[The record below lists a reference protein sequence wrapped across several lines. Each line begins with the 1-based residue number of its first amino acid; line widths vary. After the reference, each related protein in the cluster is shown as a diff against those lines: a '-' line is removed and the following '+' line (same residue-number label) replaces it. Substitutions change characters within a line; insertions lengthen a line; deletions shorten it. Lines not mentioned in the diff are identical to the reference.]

1 MDEGGK
7 TTRLFLVRHGEVVV
21 QGQKKFL
28 GFTNLG
34 LSPEGKKQIRR
45 LAGHLKLFSL
55 DQAVSSDLQ
64 RTLDSARIL
73 CKDRGLDAV
82 PYTAFREMNMG
93 AWDGK
98 SWEEIKEKY
107 PQAKGL
113 YFSNLKK
120 FRFPEGENWGQFRS
134 RVLKGLESLLREN
147 QGRNILLVAHAG
159 VNRIILAQALGL
171 RFRNMF
177 FMEQDYACLNIIEYS
192 SRFAVVKLMNGIFY
206 KRQERVMEKK
216 SKYRSQNG
224 KTKSKTREVFLLN
237 SDS

>member
-1 MDEGGK
+1 MSEDKK
-7 TTRLFLVRHGEVVV
+7 TTRLFLVRHGEVVAR
-21 QGQKKFL
+21 GQKKFL
-28 GFTNLG
+28 GFTDLG
-34 LSPEGKKQIRR
+34 LSLEGKKQMRR
-45 LAGHLKLFSL
+45 LAGHLKPFHL

-73 CKDRGLDAV
+73 CQDRDLDPV
-82 PYTAFREMNMG
+82 PYAAFREMNMG

-98 SWEEIKEKY
+98 SWEEIKVKY

-113 YFSNLKK
+113 YFSNLRT

-147 QGRNILLVAHAG
+147 HGRNILLVAHAG
-159 VNRIILAQALGL
+159 VNRILLAQALGL

-192 SRFAVVKLMNGIFY
+192 SRFAVVKLMNATY
-206 KRQERVMEKK
+206 
-216 SKYRSQNG
+216 Y
-224 KTKSKTREVFLLN
+224 
-237 SDS
+237 